1 VAKLRGDV
9 LLRIIPAAESMLQ
22 QMNVT
27 ANRFCTW
34 WRRAKMLPPAA
45 ADASAFRG
53 TPMSP

>member
-27 ANRFCTW
+27 ANRFCT
-34 WRRAKMLPPAA
+34 
-45 ADASAFRG
+45 
-53 TPMSP
+53 